1 MQARLFAAGMALLV
15 GCATPTAINDLHQAA
30 AERTQQ
36 EADMRSIDQLTLAHE
51 LPGTPPD
58 VAATFVELL
67 AEGGPD
73 AADEGCLLFSEQA
86 ASQLA
91 AANHAPNCPVAMRL
105 LQEQV
110 TDSATY
116 ANDVTVPATAWSE
129 AGTIATVNGCEV
141 TWSGLF
147 ADPPVVA
154 PGPLPGRM
162 TVAQLDGYGWQVVG
176 YQPC

>member
-30 AERTQQ
+30 AEQAQQ

-67 AEGGPD
+67 AEGGPE
-73 AADEGCLLFSEQA
+73 AADEGCLLFSQRA
-86 ASQLA
+86 AGQFA
-91 AANHAPNCPVAMRL
+91 AANHAPNCAAAMRR

-110 TDSATY
+110 RDPATY
-116 ANDVTVPATAWSE
+116 ANDLVVPATAWSE
-129 AGTIATVNGCEV
+129 VGTTASLDGCEV

-147 ADPPVVA
+147 TDAPVVT
-154 PGPLPGRM
+154 PGPLPGLM
-162 TVAQLDGYGWQVVG
+162 TLAQLDGYGWQVVS